1 MAIPMIRR
9 PAAKGTTAAPS
20 ASLALGGTGG
30 YAGARRDKRTLRNWS
45 PGTKS
50 ADEDTVPDLVEL
62 RGRSRDLVRN
72 SPVAGAAISGTTT
85 AVVGTGLTLQA
96 ALDNELLRLSP
107 EALRD
112 WQRKAERIFEHW
124 SGRCDIRRRQ
134 HFTQLQDQ
142 VFRSALESGD
152 LFVLRRHV
160 KRPGDLLGL
169 KLQMIEADR
178 VSTPVHRAT
187 EPRMMD
193 GVELDA
199 NGAALAVHVTNRHP
213 HAAFGMSGAELR
225 EWRRVTVLGAVS
237 HRKQVLHIADIVRPN
252 QTRGVPWLAPVI
264 ELVKQGERL
273 TEAELAA
280 AVVSSYFTV
289 FTKTEGAEGIANE
302 TLPVGAQ
309 ETNTVR
315 SPTRD
320 LNLGP
325 AAVLDLLPGEEI
337 QIADPKRPNQAFE
350 PFMQAIIAQIGMRLE
365 IPYEVLTK
373 RFQSSYSAARAA
385 MLEARR
391 FYAKRRR
398 WLTLDLCRPV
408 YEWVIEESV
417 ATGLLDA
424 PGFDS
429 DPLLRAAWLRS
440 LWVGDAYGHVDPQK
454 EIGAYQLMKAEGWV
468 SDSEATQELRGSD
481 FTDVVV
487 RRKADEELL
496 ASEGMTP
503 APAEAPATPS
513 GAEPG
518 ANPDGGADGDE
529 PEPDDSNDNDNE
541 PNPDGDEGDA

>member
-1 MAIPMIRR
+1 MAEHSRK
-9 PAAKGTTAAPS
+9 PAAKGTTATPS
-20 ASLALGGTGG
+20 ASLTLGATGGTGG

-45 PGTKS
+45 PGAKS
-50 ADEDTVPDLVEL
+50 ADEDTVPDLAEL

-96 ALDNELLRLSP
+96 SLDNELLRLSP

-112 WQRKAERIFEHW
+112 WQRKAERIFDHW

-160 KRPGDLLGL
+160 KRRGDLLGL

-178 VSTPVHRAT
+178 VSTPTHRAT
-187 EPRMMD
+187 ESRMMD
-193 GVELDA
+193 GIELDA
-199 NGAALAVHVTNRHP
+199 NGAAIAVHVTNRHP
-213 HAAFGMSGAELR
+213 QTAFGLNGAEQR
-225 EWRRVTVLGAVS
+225 EWRRVMVLGSVS

-309 ETNTVR
+309 ETNTVP
-315 SPTRD
+315 SPSRD

-429 DPLLRAAWLRS
+429 DPLLREAWLRS

-496 ASEGMTP
+496 ESVGMVPSPPEPP
-503 APAEAPATPS
+503 APPA
-513 GAEPG
+513 GAEPEQEQEQEQDDG
-518 ANPDGGADGDE
+518 A
-529 PEPDDSNDNDNE
+529 EPDDDSSNA
-541 PNPDGDEGDA
+541 PNTDGDEGEKE